1 MVNPLLIA
9 VGSMAVISNFWLLR
23 ERNGLKVRMQRELD
37 NEKSKVALYKTQL
50 KEVSQELED
59 LKLREQ
65 FEKGVKIGRKSDF
78 LWQELKQQIEG
89 EENSA
94 IIHFTHRKGEKE

>member
-1 MVNPLLIA
+1 MNPILLA
-9 VGSMAVISNFWLLR
+9 VGSMALISNFWLIR
-23 ERNGLKVRMQRELD
+23 ERNGLKIRMQRELEQ
-37 NEKSKVALYKTQL
+37 EKTQNMVYKTKL
-50 KEVSQELED
+50 AEMTNELES
-59 LKLREQ
+59 LKLRGE

-94 IIHFTHRKGEKE
+94 IIHFNHRKGDKE

>member
-1 MVNPLLIA
+1 MTN
-9 VGSMAVISNFWLLR
+9 
-23 ERNGLKVRMQRELD
+23 
-37 NEKSKVALYKTQL
+37 
-50 KEVSQELED
+50 ELES
-59 LKLREQ
+59 LKLRGE

-94 IIHFTHRKGEKE
+94 IIHFNHRKGDKE